1 MGNQQM
7 LPLLLAT
14 VLVGL
19 AIVRG
24 LGMLEETNRLEN
36 EAQIQMALLTTAER
50 AQMWYRKPAAIG
62 GGEQS
67 FAQVSWRKLNLNPN
81 TPAGK
86 FTMSE
91 KTDRSFRL
99 IGVSHEDPALVVSYV
114 VYADSVIL
122 QPPPQLDFFN

>member
-14 VLVGL
+14 VLVAL

-24 LGMLEETNRLEN
+24 LGVLEETNRLEN
-36 EAQIQMALLTTAER
+36 EAQIQMALLSTAER

-67 FAQVSWRKLNLNPN
+67 FAQIGWRKLNLNPN
-81 TPAGK
+81 TPVGK

-91 KTDRSFRL
+91 KTDSSFRL
-99 IGVSHEDPALVVSYV
+99 TGVSHEDPSLVVSYV
-114 VYADSVIL
+114 VYADSVSL
-122 QPPPQLDFFN
+122 QRTLH